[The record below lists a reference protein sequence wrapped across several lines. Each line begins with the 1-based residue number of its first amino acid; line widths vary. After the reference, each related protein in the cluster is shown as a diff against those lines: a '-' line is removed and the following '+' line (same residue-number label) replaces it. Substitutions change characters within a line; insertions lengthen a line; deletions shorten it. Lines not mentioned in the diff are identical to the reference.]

1 MLVEDGSIKRIS
13 YSEVLKDE
21 NADIPKEDMLVK
33 LDADFMLASEELKL
47 MLEDLLSS
55 LGDAE
60 EE

>member
-1 MLVEDGSIKRIS
+1 MQ
-13 YSEVLKDE
+13 
-21 NADIPKEDMLVK
+21 VK